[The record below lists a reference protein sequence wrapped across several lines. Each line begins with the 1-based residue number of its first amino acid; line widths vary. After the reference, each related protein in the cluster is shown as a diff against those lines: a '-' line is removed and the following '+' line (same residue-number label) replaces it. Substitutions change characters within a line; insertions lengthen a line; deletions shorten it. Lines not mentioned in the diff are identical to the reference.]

1 MSCVHILN
9 WTIESVEL
17 AALIFD
23 NKNNLLNVSR
33 LPLLL
38 KPVNSA
44 FSWM

>member
-23 NKNNLLNVSR
+23 NKNNLLNISK
-33 LPLLL
+33 LPLL
-38 KPVNSA
+38 KPVNSV